1 MANKSLFS
9 RLGRLFN
16 TQVVVR
22 RIGKGKTQAIDTQ
35 RLQSQGNLRGSS
47 YYDRFGRLHTSRR
60 NWETYNNQF
69 NYHSNKLELYTDY
82 EAMDKDSI
90 ISSVLDIYADEC
102 TLKNDVGDVIRI
114 KTNNEDVKKILH
126 NLFYD
131 VLNIEFNL
139 WAWIRGMRK

>member
-1 MANKSLFS
+1 MADTTLFS
-9 RLGRLFN
+9 RLKKLFA

-22 RIGKGKTQAIDTQ
+22 RIGKGRTAAVDTQ
-35 RLQSQGNLRGSS
+35 RLQSDGNIRGTS
-47 YYDRFGRLHTSRR
+47 YYDRFGRMHTSRR

-90 ISSVLDIYADEC
+90 IASILDIYSDEC
-102 TLKNDVGDVIRI
+102 TLKNDMGDIIRI
-114 KTNNEDVKKILH
+114 KSSDENVKKILH

-139 WAWIRGMRK
+139 W